1 VIESALLG
9 GQSLFFKVVV
19 AGVLI
24 LVLMRLL
31 LRLST
36 TRGRRLLLSSWRRM
50 RRWEFWPPYIFYP
63 PVVGYVIWLMLK
75 HRGATVFT
83 AANPAIPGGGFIGE
97 SKAEILRELEN
108 SRGYLPQWELIE
120 ASLAVE
126 DRIKQAK
133 KFVVDHQLDFPII
146 LKPDAGQRG
155 SGVGVIKSEAELEAY
170 LSRAK
175 VDTLI
180 QEYAAGEEFGVFYYR
195 YPDQPQGRIFAI
207 TEKRFPSVVGDG
219 ESTLERLILNDGRAI
234 CMARFLLKKHADRL
248 WETPRAGQRVQLVE
262 IGTHCRGAVFLDG
275 GWVKTDEL
283 EAAIDRICRGYEGF
297 YFGRFDIRATNL
309 EDLKL
314 GRNFKVIELNGVTS
328 EATSIY
334 DPKNSVFAAYRI
346 LFEQWRIAFEIGA
359 QNRARGAKPTSARTL
374 LKWMIDYQE
383 KSGSHD

>member
-1 VIESALLG
+1 
-9 GQSLFFKVVV
+9 
-19 AGVLI
+19 
-24 LVLMRLL
+24 
-31 LRLST
+31 
-36 TRGRRLLLSSWRRM
+36 
-50 RRWEFWPPYIFYP
+50 
-63 PVVGYVIWLMLK
+63 
-75 HRGATVFT
+75 
-83 AANPAIPGGGFIGE
+83 
-97 SKAEILRELEN
+97 
-108 SRGYLPQWELIE
+108 
-120 ASLAVE
+120 
-126 DRIKQAK
+126 
-133 KFVVDHQLDFPII
+133 
-146 LKPDAGQRG
+146 
-155 SGVGVIKSEAELEAY
+155 VGVIKSEAELEAY

-180 QEYAAGEEFGVFYYR
+180 QEYAAGEEFGMFYYR